1 MQQTRRVKS
10 AIAKKIVKV
19 ICAHSCELRMTK
31 WIEMYQN
38 QVSFYKKNL
47 PNDEWEDE
55 KELDQ
60 QRRIRNNGMN
70 KC

>member
-19 ICAHSCELRMTK
+19 ICAHSYESRITK